1 MNILFLAHRIPYPPS
16 RGDKVR
22 SYNIL
27 KRLAAKNKVYVHCF
41 IDDKNDKQY
50 LPKLQKSCASVNT
63 VYLSKTQA
71 FANVALNFFSK
82 QPWSLKYFYSKRFKE
97 AINETLKK
105 NNIDAIYAYSY
116 QMAQYVLNVDKHKI
130 MDLTDV
136 ESDKW
141 IQYSRRAIFPLN
153 LAYTIEGSKHK
164 KYEEEIIK
172 RFDKTLLISKREKEL
187 IQNKSLLNKIAV
199 SPNGVDFEYFH
210 RTKDYVKGN
219 KIIFVGL
226 MSNYKNIDAV
236 IYFYDKIFPLV
247 KEKIPQAEVLV
258 VGKDVP
264 KKIKE
269 IAKKDKSVILAGHV
283 ADVRPYYEEASVSV
297 APMRIGCGL
306 QNKVLEALAMGVPVV
321 ATSKAMEGIELD
333 AEYSLYVQDDEKL
346 FAEKIIE
353 ILQNGCSKEKL
364 ENCMNILKKKYNW
377 DKTVEE
383 IERLL

>member
-1 MNILFLAHRIPYPPS
+1 MPYPPS

-27 KRLAAKNKVYVHCF
+27 KRLRRSHKIHLCCF
-41 IDDKNDKQY
+41 IDEKEDEKY
-50 LPKLQKSCASVNT
+50 LDTLKEYCASLNV
-63 VYLSKTQA
+63 VYFSKTQA
-71 FANVALNFFSK
+71 LSNVIFNLFSRL
-82 QPWSLKYFYSKRFKE
+82 PWSLKYFYS
-97 AINETLKK
+97 TDLKK
-105 NNIDAIYAYSY
+105 AVEEVIKKYNIDAVYAYSY
-116 QMAQYVLNVDKHKI
+116 QMAQYALNRERHKI

-141 IQYSRRAIFPLN
+141 VQYSNRAIFPLN
-153 LAYTIEGSKHK
+153 LAYKIEGYKHK

-172 RFDKTLLISKREKEL
+172 KFDKTLVISKREKEL
-187 IQNKSLLNKIAV
+187 IQNKALLNKIIV
-199 SPNGVDFEYFH
+199 SPNGVDCEYFH
-210 RTKDYVKGN
+210 RTKDCIKGN

-236 IYFYDKIFPLV
+236 IYFYDKIFPQV
-247 KEKIPQAEVLV
+247 KEKIPQAKFLV
-258 VGKDVP
+258 VGKDAP

-269 IAKKDKSVILAGHV
+269 IAKKDKNVILTGHV
-283 ADVRPYYEEASVSV
+283 ADIRPYYEEASVSV

-333 AEYSLYVQDDEKL
+333 ADGTLYVQDDEQL

-353 ILQNGCSKEKL
+353 ILQNGHDKEKL
-364 ENCMNILKKKYNW
+364 ENCMDTLKKKYNW
-377 DKTVEE
+377 DKIVEE
-383 IERLL
+383 IERLLSV